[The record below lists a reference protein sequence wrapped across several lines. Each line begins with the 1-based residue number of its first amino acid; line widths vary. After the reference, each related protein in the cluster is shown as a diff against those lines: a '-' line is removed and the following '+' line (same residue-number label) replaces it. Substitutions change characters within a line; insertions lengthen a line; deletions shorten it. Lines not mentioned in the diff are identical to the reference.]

1 MLFMDL
7 GVNLFLVVMISVLV
21 LWVAKATRH
30 DL

>member
-7 GVNLFLVVMISVLV
+7 GVNLFLVVMISVLI
-21 LWVAKATRH
+21 LWIAKATRR